1 MRLCQAPLCVKHER
15 ACAATQVFVCV
26 ISASGMM
33 QTPNLE
39 TVFSSC
45 GGKWVRKGPPYLV
58 QCKDSC
64 ESEEQRGQRRSR
76 GWCDS
81 RHCGRM
87 FCICT
92 VVSFSLLNGR
102 SKRGLCNCQN
112 MSHPMVQHLL
122 RHQEQEQSRE
132 LIRCI
137 SSFSW
142 DDRPPKSSQSFP
154 LCYRWR
160 TPLPCCG
167 QGLALTRNR
176 RAIHY

>member
-102 SKRGLCNCQN
+102 SKRGLCQLPKHVTFNGPTPITSSGTGTKPGVDS
-112 MSHPMVQHLL
+112 MY
-122 RHQEQEQSRE
+122 
-132 LIRCI
+132 LIV
-137 SSFSW
+137 F
-142 DDRPPKSSQSFP
+142 
-154 LCYRWR
+154 L
-160 TPLPCCG
+160 G
-167 QGLALTRNR
+167 
-176 RAIHY
+176 